1 MLRDGTHRAR
11 LIVPQ
16 DVKGVLGRGSF
27 EQVLTEQHDP
37 NLLQAEAGVLIAGW
51 KAAIAAVR
59 AGRGAG
65 SVPAGRR
72 RAFGPA
78 EAALER
84 AGVLRAGLTPVQ
96 VGGIEIDPA
105 AEALDPELVLG
116 RELTASD
123 LPVVR
128 ALAGKALPLTA
139 LLDRWLAAWKKPAK
153 TTDEARRIVTC
164 AGRALPDVYAVT
176 AVAVRKWV
184 AALDLAPATANKHLS
199 TLRRYFGWLAE
210 EGIVTVNPFIGV
222 KGPKRGRS
230 TRTVLEPAETARLW
244 RAAGDR
250 GDQPLADCILILAY
264 TGLRFEEACC
274 LKAEDLVEREGVW
287 MLRVVGGKTDSAERD
302 VPVHSAILPVVRA
315 WAARAA
321 TEKARGK
328 RGAEGFLIAGLK
340 ASTYGLRS
348 TAVGKRFG
356 RLKSALGF
364 PAQKV
369 AHSMRHWVN
378 TALGRAEVDSR
389 LVNEIMGH
397 SQDGMQAVYF
407 HGADPKRLLAAIG
420 VLAFPEMPVKHGA
433 SLVSGAASAAS
444 PATEP
449 LTAEAAL

>member
-1 MLRDGTHRAR
+1 MKLKGVVLRDGTHRAR

-37 NLLQAEAGVLIAGW
+37 NLMQAEAGVLVADW

-84 AGVLRAGLTPVQ
+84 AGVLRAGLTPVL
-96 VGGIEIDPA
+96 VGGVEIDPA

-116 RELTASD
+116 RELTSAD

-139 LLDRWLAAWKKPAK
+139 LLERWLSAWGKQKK
-153 TTDEARRIVTC
+153 TTDEARRIVTG
-164 AGRALPDVYAVT
+164 AARTLPDVYAVT
-176 AVAVRKWV
+176 PGAARKWV
-184 AALDLAPATANKHLS
+184 ASLGVAPATANKQLS
-199 TLRRYFGWLAE
+199 ILRLYFSWLAE
-210 EGIVTVNPFIGV
+210 EGVVAVNPFIGV

-230 TRTVLEPAETARLW
+230 TRTVLVPAETARLW
-244 RAAGDR
+244 QAAVDR
-250 GDQPLADCILILAY
+250 QDQPLADCILLLAF

-274 LKAEDLVEREGVW
+274 LRAEDLIEREGVP
-287 MLRVVGGKTDSAERD
+287 MLRVVGGKTDSARRD
-302 VPVHSAILPVVRA
+302 VPVHSALLSTVRA
-315 WAARAA
+315 WAARAVA
-321 TEKARGK
+321 EKARGK
-328 RGAEGFLIAGLK
+328 RGAEGFLIAGLR

-356 RLKSALGF
+356 RLKTAMGL
-364 PAQKV
+364 PPERV

-378 TALGRAEVDSR
+378 TAMVRAEVDQR
-389 LVNEIMGH
+389 LINEILGH
-397 SQDGMQAVYF
+397 SQNGMQAVYF
-407 HGADPKRLLAAIG
+407 HGAEPQRLLAAIET
-420 VLAFPEMPVKHGA
+420 LAFPEMPAKG
-433 SLVSGAASAAS
+433 
-444 PATEP
+444 
-449 LTAEAAL
+449 